1 MNIMKFWKNVVIAII
16 AIVLIYFG
24 WSIIT
29 SVMRLAFDLT
39 QLVLSL
45 GLAALIFYGLY
56 RGLKAAINFIKQ
68 YQ

>member
-1 MNIMKFWKNVVIAII
+1 MNIMKFWKYAIIAII

-29 SVMRLAFDLT
+29 SVLRIAFDLT

-45 GLAALIFYGLY
+45 GVAALIFYGLY
-56 RGLKAAINFIKQ
+56 RGLKAVVNFIKQ

>member
-1 MNIMKFWKNVVIAII
+1 MKFWKNVIIAVI

-45 GLAALIFYGLY
+45 GNG
-56 RGLKAAINFIKQ
+56 
-68 YQ
+68 